1 MIYYANKLSQEF
13 VFVRVDFYE
22 IDNRIYLG
30 ELTVSPTNSFIKWKN
45 YQQNKKVGEFIPI
58 ISLLFF
64 FTIIN

>member
-30 ELTVSPTNSFIKWKN
+30 ELTVIFLK
-45 YQQNKKVGEFIPI
+45 
-58 ISLLFF
+58 
-64 FTIIN
+64 